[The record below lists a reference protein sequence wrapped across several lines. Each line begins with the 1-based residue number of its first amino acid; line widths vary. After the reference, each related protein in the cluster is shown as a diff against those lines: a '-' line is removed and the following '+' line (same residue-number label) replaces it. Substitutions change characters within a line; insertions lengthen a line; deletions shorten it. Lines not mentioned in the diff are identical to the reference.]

1 LNSFFFCSHINA
13 DVEIA
18 DDNFLLDVP
27 YALDT
32 AKQAQPTFSSFF
44 PQSKRADAESEEAP
58 NWSIF
63 VYTSKLANAGTDS
76 NVHLQIFGSLVASER
91 LHLSAKADAKRL
103 FEPGSCDR
111 FDRKL
116 AYIGKP
122 AKIKIGHDNKGL
134 APGWHLD
141 KVVLHD
147 LITDAK
153 FLFKCE
159 RWLAKDEAD
168 GQLEAEFALAG
179 GGQKHKSESNSS
191 SWNSSEDE
199 DSLSFGGG
207 AKAVTRQAK
216 ASLVQ
221 APNPNLNQIDELN
234 ETNASKATNNF
245 QTNESFMRKL
255 ETSIQFGG
263 QQQQASDFGESEEE
277 GGRVDRRANRS
288 QLEESFEL
296 EKRPTLGQM
305 FLKSG
310 GLQEKKKRVS
320 YGSPRDD
327 ESKSQSIGS
336 FLNQLDEAVKPVR
349 QGRASGLNLIV
360 SEILGVAVPASG
372 LEKIAGE
379 IVEADGGLSPR
390 SNTFSV
396 GSSTSGKARP
406 KKGGKMAGLKQASRN
421 ANNRSRDR
429 VDASDWSESERS
441 ESIGDLKRAVD
452 EILEPAARQGVQGL
466 SSLLR
471 EEFKNND
478 NFFVGSLREQT
489 ATEGLGS
496 LVKKEKER
504 RDRPPSISSFDTSE
518 ISGRTPEPFAREVE
532 GLSSLVHKE
541 FTNHKNEFFVSS
553 LNDQKQTEVEG
564 LSSLVKKEFTNHK
577 NEFFASTLNE
587 PKQGEVEGLSSLVK
601 KEFTNHKKEFFVSSL
616 NDQKQPEV
624 EGLSSLVN
632 KEKGSCSSSVKSPV
646 SIEETSRIS
655 GGLGSIISEALSHQE
670 RPNQVQREEVE
681 SLSSLVK
688 KEFTNHKNEF
698 FVSSLNDQK
707 QPEVEGLSSLV
718 QKEFTSHQNEF
729 FVSSLSGK
737 EKGSRS
743 SSVKSPV
750 SMEEASRK
758 SGGLGS
764 IMGEALNHLE
774 KAQRPQISLN
784 QNQLHEEEVESLSSL
799 VKKEFTNHK
808 NEFFVSSLND
818 QKQTEVEGLSSL
830 VKKEFTNH
838 KNEFFASTLNE
849 PKQGEVEG
857 LSSLVKKEFTNHK
870 NEFFASAL
878 NEPKQFES
886 EFFEKSETSG
896 KSSVKSPDARQP
908 QFLSAPNNNNN
919 NDISIHSLRSDDGAA
934 TTPRPRAAKKTLGSQ
949 QRPNLGGIYFDSD
962 TESSSFSEEVFS
974 QKPQPSSAH
983 KPGSI
988 GAAIGSIVGAGHSS
1002 SSANNSLVSV
1012 TSQRKPPATNSFA
1025 NLVPELFEVSNL
1037 NESVSSQQLGQSIL
1051 LKTRQDELE
1060 QVRQLLQEVRAKNAA
1075 LSGEKHACEV
1085 RLREVEASRRGLE
1098 TVCGERERELEAK
1111 ERQIEELSG
1120 ARAVEMGLKRQLEQL
1135 RGENEALAARLAA
1148 GDSQQRLIN
1157 TSSFINS
1164 SEEFGLIAARLPPA
1178 AVPAAEVR
1186 VKALEAQIEEQ
1197 NVDRGRLSASNAELS
1212 ARLDTCEDQVRM
1224 QNEALQIATYQFN
1237 IEKNLLVEENER
1249 ARFELQECGEAKARL
1264 EADIE
1269 IVGCLY
1275 SRCFIFFIN
1284 FNLNNIYL

>member
-1 LNSFFFCSHINA
+1 
-13 DVEIA
+13 VEIA

-32 AKQAQPTFSSFF
+32 PTQAQPTFSSFF

-305 FLKSG
+305 FLQNG
-310 GLQEKKKRVS
+310 GLKKKRVS

-336 FLNQLDEAVKPVR
+336 FLNQLDEAARPVR

-379 IVEADGGLSPR
+379 IVDADGGLSPR

-452 EILEPAARQGVQGL
+452 EILEPRQGVQGL
-466 SSLLR
+466 GSLLR
-471 EEFKNND
+471 EEFKKND
-478 NFFVGSLREQT
+478 NFFVGSLREQP
-489 ATEGLGS
+489 ATEGLGG
-496 LVKKEKER
+496 LVRKEKER

-518 ISGRTPEPFAREVE
+518 ISVRTPDPVAR
-532 GLSSLVHKE
+532 
-541 FTNHKNEFFVSS
+541 
-553 LNDQKQTEVEG
+553 
-564 LSSLVKKEFTNHK
+564 
-577 NEFFASTLNE
+577 
-587 PKQGEVEGLSSLVK
+587 
-601 KEFTNHKKEFFVSSL
+601 
-616 NDQKQPEV
+616 
-624 EGLSSLVN
+624 
-632 KEKGSCSSSVKSPV
+632 
-646 SIEETSRIS
+646 
-655 GGLGSIISEALSHQE
+655 
-670 RPNQVQREEVE
+670 
-681 SLSSLVK
+681 
-688 KEFTNHKNEF
+688 
-698 FVSSLNDQK
+698 
-707 QPEVEGLSSLV
+707 EVEGLSSLV
-718 QKEFTSHQNEF
+718 QKEFTS
-729 FVSSLSGK
+729 
-737 EKGSRS
+737 
-743 SSVKSPV
+743 
-750 SMEEASRK
+750 
-758 SGGLGS
+758 
-764 IMGEALNHLE
+764 
-774 KAQRPQISLN
+774 
-784 QNQLHEEEVESLSSL
+784 
-799 VKKEFTNHK
+799 HK

-870 NEFFASAL
+870 NEFFVSSLNDQKQLDVEGLSSVVKKEKGSRSSSVKSPVSIEETSRISGGIGSIMSEALSHQERPNQVQQEEVESLSSLVKKEFTNHQNEFFVSSLNEPKQSEVEGLTSLVKKEFTNHKNEFFVSSLNDQKQPEVEGLSSLVKKEFTSDQNDFFVSSLSGKEKVSRSSSVKSPVSREEASRKSGGLGSIVGEALNHLEKAERPQISLKQNQVQQEDVESLSSLAKKEFTNHKNEFFVSSLNEPKQPEVEGLSSLVKKEFFASAL

-886 EFFEKSETSG
+886 EFFEKSETSR
-896 KSSVKSPDARQP
+896 KSSVKSPDARHP
-908 QFLSAPNNNNN
+908 HFLSAPNNNN
-919 NDISIHSLRSDDGAA
+919 NDISIHSLRSDDA
-934 TTPRPRAAKKTLGSQ
+934 TTPRPSAAKKTLASQ
-949 QRPNLGGIYFDSD
+949 QNLGGIYFDSD

-974 QKPQPSSAH
+974 QQPSSAH

-988 GAAIGSIVGAGHSS
+988 GAALGSIVGAGHSS

-1012 TSQRKPPATNSFA
+1012 TSPGQRKPPAAHSFA
-1025 NLVPELFEVSNL
+1025 NLVPELFEVSHL
-1037 NESVSSQQLGQSIL
+1037 NESAGSQQLGQSIL

-1075 LSGEKHACEV
+1075 LSGEKHACEL

-1111 ERQIEELSG
+1111 ERRIEELSG
-1120 ARAVEMGLKRQLEQL
+1120 ARAAETGLKRQLEQL
-1135 RGENEALAARLAA
+1135 RAENGALAARLAA
-1148 GDSQQRLIN
+1148 DSQTRLVN
-1157 TSSFINS
+1157 TSSFVNS

-1178 AVPAAEVR
+1178 APEPAAEVR
-1186 VKALEAQIEEQ
+1186 VKALQAQIEEQ

-1249 ARFELQECGEAKARL
+1249 ARFELEECGEAKARL

-1269 IVGCLY
+1269 MVGGLC
-1275 SRCFIFFIN
+1275 SG
-1284 FNLNNIYL
+1284 